1 MPDPGKVLHPHKAR
15 RPMGGM
21 LYGGLVL
28 IGVLVSGL
36 GPPPFTPSWVVA
48 GEPGT
53 MTAPPFSLLD
63 LQGKSRS
70 LADFLNATPIL
81 LEFMSPDCP
90 HCREMAPVLTRLH
103 AQYRD
108 RVQFVTVAFD
118 KSVPRVQ
125 RFAASEKHGWP
136 YLLGSQ
142 DVINAYRLDGVPT
155 FWFLAPAGRVVN
167 RVVGSMPEEVLR
179 QHLDSL
185 LQAR

>member
-1 MPDPGKVLHPHKAR
+1 MPDAVNVLHPRRAR
-15 RPMGGM
+15 RPMGAM

-28 IGVLVSGL
+28 IGVLVCGL
-36 GPPPFTPSWVVA
+36 GLQPFTPSWVVA
-48 GEPGT
+48 EEPVT
-53 MTAPPFSLLD
+53 MKAPAFSLMD
-63 LQGKSRS
+63 LQGKPRS
-70 LADFLNATPIL
+70 LAEFLNATPIL

-103 AQYRD
+103 ARYRD

-118 KSVPRVQ
+118 KSVPRIQ
-125 RFAASEKHGWP
+125 QFAALEKHGWP

-142 DVINAYRLDGVPT
+142 DVVNAYRLEGVPT
-155 FWFLAPAGRVVN
+155 FCFVAPEGRLVN
-167 RVVGSMPEEVLR
+167 RVAGSLPEEVLR

>member
-1 MPDPGKVLHPHKAR
+1 MPDLGKLLHPRKAR
-15 RPMGGM
+15 RPVSGM
-21 LYGGLVL
+21 LYRGLVL
-28 IGVLVSGL
+28 IGVLVSSL
-36 GPPPFTPSWVVA
+36 GPPPFMPSRVVA
-48 GEPGT
+48 EEPIP
-53 MTAPPFSLLD
+53 MKAPAFSLMD
-63 LQGKSRS
+63 LQGKPRL

-90 HCREMAPVLTRLH
+90 HCTAMAPVLTRLH
-103 AQYRD
+103 ARYGD

-118 KSVPRVQ
+118 KNVSRVQ

-142 DVINAYRLDGVPT
+142 DVISAYRLEGVPT
-155 FWFLAPAGRVVN
+155 FWFVAPEGRVVN
-167 RVVGSMPEEVLR
+167 RVVGSMPEEVLG